1 MTIYNIVHNISND
14 EIDVLKFLER
24 QSSRCIQ
31 YGHSA

>member
-1 MTIYNIVHNISND
+1 MTIYNIVHNIFD